1 MDTEDEWAKIDE
13 RNAKHISEIPQEARR
28 FVREAYIVVVQIA
41 RALARQGELFNESH
55 DSDCQD
61 RNRSVPEDY
70 FRLAVGFTDLT
81 SRFDT
86 REATRIV
93 EACAEAKQHGFWDEL
108 SRVKKRKPRKV
119 GPKKSRKRVRK

>member
-1 MDTEDEWAKIDE
+1 
-13 RNAKHISEIPQEARR
+13 
-28 FVREAYIVVVQIA
+28 
-41 RALARQGELFNESH
+41 
-55 DSDCQD
+55 
-61 RNRSVPEDY
+61 
-70 FRLAVGFTDLT
+70 VGFTDLT

>member
-1 MDTEDEWAKIDE
+1 MGEDRRAQRQAHLRDPAGGATLRAGGVRCRDTD
-13 RNAKHISEIPQEARR
+13 
-28 FVREAYIVVVQIA
+28 
-41 RALARQGELFNESH
+41 RQGVGSPGGTLNESH

-70 FRLAVGFTDLT
+70 FRLAVEVTNLT
-81 SRFDT
+81 SQFDT

-108 SRVKKRKPRKV
+108 SGVKKRKPRKV